1 MSLFFDLSSD
11 IDNNS
16 TYSWI
21 EPGQPI
27 RPGRIL
33 GEFFND
39 EISRENK
46 KPYNFSADKYIP
58 SRMRSNVH
66 PNVPLRET
74 TFDHF
79 DVPID
84 DFSDT
89 KSECKIG
96 PCTTLLHHRSTDP
109 KGSQDKKGKQKT
121 DQKGSQD
128 KKGKQKTDQEFVERP
143 DPRTVFPPN
152 MDWEKYIKETDWEK
166 LIKKIESSNDPFKA
180 AGKFESKRP
189 IVPETKSLP
198 EAPADPEELKALKEK
213 SSKIQQRLKELEQQL
228 NELKSKNIELF
239 NTLAKNNDVIE
250 VTEIE
255 MGKAKHQ
262 FDQIAKSIKRR
273 EKEIEDSKQK
283 DPFDEFNTYAKKTME
298 NSPMKEVVNMLCNRL
313 SELGKVITKAG
324 GFISVLRIFGT
335 SAFNMLIE
343 FGSSKEKCVDQINE
357 LKSTF
362 DYLNSLIRPVRDT
375 KWMPY

>member
-33 GEFFND
+33 DEFFND

-46 KPYNFSADKYIP
+46 RSYNFSADKYIP

-66 PNVPLRET
+66 PNVHSRET
-74 TFDHF
+74 TFDRF

-96 PCTTLLHHRSTDP
+96 PCTTLLHHRSTD
-109 KGSQDKKGKQKT
+109 
-121 DQKGSQD
+121 QKGSQD
-128 KKGKQKTDQEFVERP
+128 KKSKQKTDQEFAERP

-189 IVPETKSLP
+189 IVPETTTLP

-213 SSKIQQRLKELEQQL
+213 SSKIQKRLKELEQQL
-228 NELKSKNIELF
+228 SELKSKNIELF

-255 MGKAKHQ
+255 MDKAKHQ
-262 FDQIAKSIKRR
+262 FEQIAKSIKLR

-283 DPFDEFNTYAKKTME
+283 DPFDEFNTYVKKTME

-324 GFISVLRIFGT
+324 GFISVLRMFGT
-335 SAFNMLIE
+335 AAFNMLIE
-343 FGSSKEKCVDQINE
+343 FGSSKEKCADQIKE
-357 LKSTF
+357 LKLTF
-362 DYLNSLIRPVRDT
+362 DYLSSLIKPVRDA